1 MMNDAFHVVH
11 PRAAGLDV
19 HKMEITATV
28 RLCDGPGK
36 PVCETRNSSALPQGL
51 EELAGWVVGQD
62 VSAAAMEGTCVYW
75 RAPWD
80 RLSEARIKE

>member
-11 PRAAGLDV
+11 PRVVGLDV

-28 RLCDGPGK
+28 RLCDGPGE

-51 EELAGWVVGQD
+51 EELAGWVVG
-62 VSAAAMEGTCVYW
+62 
-75 RAPWD
+75 
-80 RLSEARIKE
+80 

>member
-36 PVCETRNSSALPQGL
+36 PVCETRNSSALPQG
-51 EELAGWVVGQD
+51 
-62 VSAAAMEGTCVYW
+62 
-75 RAPWD
+75 P
-80 RLSEARIKE
+80 